1 MVAAIR
7 PSWAQLLHLGGR
19 LDIDKLRITC
29 PKRNSRLQ
37 TGWEGFFPYYA
48 GYPEA
53 FARTLLESARLK
65 AGAVVLDPWNGS
77 GTTTY
82 TAAQLGLTARGC
94 DLNPVMVIVARARL
108 LSPHEADSLDPLAH
122 RIVRCAKTPTK
133 DPGSD
138 DPLTWWFTANTTKV
152 LRAIERSIRRHLVGQ
167 QTLTAAGTNLDRM
180 SGIAATFYV
189 ALFSV
194 CRDLAFRFQAS
205 NPTWMRRPGGNE
217 LKVWASRTSI
227 VERFTANLREMAAAL
242 MERTTQGSLLA
253 PEPGGYDIRL
263 TDTATNPLA
272 SNSVDLILTS
282 PPYCT
287 RIDYTAATRIELAV
301 LAPLLNTSWQE
312 LGRQMIGSTRV
323 PLHDLVPD
331 DSWGP
336 TCRAFM
342 KALYRHPSKASKGYY
357 YKTHLDYFEK
367 MGRSLTNLSGAMRK
381 SAVAVL
387 VVQDSFYKEMHN
399 DLPTIIAE
407 MAEPRGLQLCR
418 REDFYIARSM
428 SGINPRSRFYERGK
442 GATEAVL
449 CFKRS

>member
-1 MVAAIR
+1 M
-7 PSWAQLLHLGGR
+7 
-19 LDIDKLRITC
+19 DIDKLKITS

-37 TGWEGFFPYYA
+37 SGWEGFFPYYA

-65 AGAVVLDPWNGS
+65 TGAVVLDPWNGS
-77 GTTTY
+77 GTTTF
-82 TAAQLGLTARGC
+82 TAAQLGLAARGC

-108 LSPHEADSLDPLAH
+108 LSPHEADSLEPLAQ
-122 RIVRCAKTPTK
+122 RIVRCAKTPSK
-133 DPGSD
+133 APSSD
-138 DPLTWWFTANTTKV
+138 DPLTWWFTPNTTKV

-167 QTLTAAGTNLDRM
+167 QTLASTGTNLDRL

-194 CRDLAFRFQAS
+194 CRDLAARFQAS
-205 NPTWMRRPGGNE
+205 NPTWMRRPGEDE
-217 LKVWASRTSI
+217 LRAWASRDSI
-227 VERFTANLREMAAAL
+227 VERFVTKLREMAAAL
-242 MERTTQGSLLA
+242 TERTTQGNLLVH
-253 PEPGGYDIRL
+253 EPGGCDIRL
-263 TDTATNPLA
+263 TDTTSGPLP
-272 SNSVDLILTS
+272 SDSVDLILTS

-301 LAPLLNTSWQE
+301 LAPLLDASWQE

-323 PLHDLVPD
+323 PLHDIVVD

-336 TCRAFM
+336 TCRTFL

-367 MGRSLTNLSGAMRK
+367 MGRSLTNLASAMKKTAGAI
-381 SAVAVL
+381 L
-387 VVQDSFYKEMHN
+387 VVQDSFYKEIHN
-399 DLPTIIAE
+399 DLPTIVAE
-407 MAEPRGLQLCR
+407 MAEERGLVLSR
-418 REDFYIARSM
+418 RQDFYFARSM
-428 SGINPRSRFYERGK
+428 SGINPRSRVYERGT

-449 CFKRS
+449 CFGKA

>member
-1 MVAAIR
+1 MDFD
-7 PSWAQLLHLGGR
+7 R
-19 LDIDKLRITC
+19 LQITS

-53 FARTLLESARLK
+53 FARALLESAKLN

-82 TAAQLGLTARGC
+82 TAARLGLAAHGS

-108 LSPHEADSLDPLAH
+108 LSPHEADSLEPLAQ
-122 RIVRCAKTPTK
+122 RIVRCAKTPK
-133 DPGSD
+133 KSPSSA
-138 DPLTWWFTANTTKV
+138 DPLTWWFTPNTTKV

-167 QTLTAAGTNLDRM
+167 LTLSSTGTNLDRL

-194 CRDLAFRFQAS
+194 CRDMAARYQAS
-205 NPTWMRRPGGNE
+205 NPTWMRRPGESE
-217 LKVWASRTSI
+217 LRAWASRDTI
-227 VERFTANLREMAAAL
+227 VDRFTAKLVEMATAL
-242 MERTTQGSLLA
+242 TDRTMQGNLLA
-253 PEPGGYDIRL
+253 PEPAGCDIRL
-263 TDTATNPLA
+263 SDTTTSPLPP
-272 SNSVDLILTS
+272 NSVDLILTS

-301 LAPLLNTSWQE
+301 LAPLLDASWQE

-323 PLHDLVPD
+323 PLHDIAVD
-331 DSWGP
+331 DDWGP
-336 TCRAFM
+336 TCSAFL

-367 MGRSLTNLSGAMRK
+367 MGRSLTNLAGALK
-381 SAVAVL
+381 KNAGAIF
-387 VVQDSFYKEMHN
+387 VVQDSFYKEIHN

-407 MAEPRGLQLCR
+407 MAEARGLVLSR
-418 REDFYIARSM
+418 REDFYFARSM
-428 SGINPRSRFYERGK
+428 SGINPRSRAYERGT

-449 CFKRS
+449 CFEKA